1 MAATSKPFHT
11 AVLAAM
17 ARSRFLVVVLGLVVG
32 GGVEGGVMAC
42 LLVGV
47 VLVVVLH
54 DGCLRIGF
62 GVGDCC

>member
-17 ARSRFLVVVLGLVVG
+17 ARSRFLVVVLGWVV

-47 VLVVVLH
+47 VLVVVLQ
-54 DGCLRIGF
+54 DECLRIGF
-62 GVGDCC
+62 GVGDCG

>member
-1 MAATSKPFHT
+1 
-11 AVLAAM
+11 M
-17 ARSRFLVVVLGLVVG
+17 ARSRFVVVVLGLVVG

-42 LLVGV
+42 LVVVGV

-54 DGCLRIGF
+54 DKCLRIGF